1 MAPTKP
7 SSKGSKSSSKGKPGK
22 LGAKSSAK
30 GKSAAASK
38 PEGISK
44 NRQKKMMLAKPGGAQ
59 KTKSRTKDGR
69 KKRRVYSEHELD
81 IPLLNGIIPAGIA
94 KPKGEKKGK
103 KFVDDPASMM
113 AIMSVV
119 NAEKEGR
126 LESKIMRARQLE
138 EIRESKRVEAEER
151 KSDKDKLFEERKEG
165 IKKHNKKKRRASA
178 KGKNGDGDEDGGE
191 GKSAKKDK
199 DGKFKQRKRV
209 SFG

>member
-7 SSKGSKSSSKGKPGK
+7 SKGGKTSTKGKSSK
-22 LGAKSSAK
+22 LGAKSSS
-30 GKSAAASK
+30 KSKSAASK

-44 NRQKKMMLAKPGGAQ
+44 NRQKKLTLAKPGGAQ

-69 KKRRVYSEHELD
+69 KKKRVYSEKELD

-94 KPKGEKKGK
+94 KPKGVKKGK

-138 EIRESKRVEAEER
+138 EIREAKRVEAEGR
-151 KSDKDKLFEERKEG
+151 KSEKDKLFEERKEG
-165 IKKHNKKKRRASA
+165 LKKHRKRKSA
-178 KGKNGDGDEDGGE
+178 PAKDGEDEDGE
-191 GKSAKKDK
+191 GKKSAKKDK

>member
-1 MAPTKP
+1 MGSTKP
-7 SSKGSKSSSKGKPGK
+7 MKSTKGKSTK

-30 GKSAAASK
+30 SKSSAASK

-44 NRQKKMMLAKPGGAQ
+44 NRQKKLSLAKPGGAQ
-59 KTKSRTKDGR
+59 KTKSKNTTDGR
-69 KKRRVYSEHELD
+69 KKKRVYSEKELD
-81 IPLLNGIIPAGIA
+81 IPLLNGIVPAGIA
-94 KPKGEKKGK
+94 KPKGVKKGK

-138 EIRESKRVEAEER
+138 EIREAKRVEAEGR
-151 KSDKDKLFEERKEG
+151 KSEKDKAFEERKDSLRG
-165 IKKHNKKKRRASA
+165 KGKRRKSEPTKNTDDDGEEKSVK
-178 KGKNGDGDEDGGE
+178 KG
-191 GKSAKKDK
+191 KDK

>member
-7 SSKGSKSSSKGKPGK
+7 SKGKTSTKGKSSK
-22 LGAKSSAK
+22 LGAKSSS
-30 GKSAAASK
+30 KSKSSASK

-44 NRQKKMMLAKPGGAQ
+44 NRQKKLTLAKPGGAQ
-59 KTKSRTKDGR
+59 KTKSRNNDGR
-69 KKRRVYSEHELD
+69 KKKRVYTEKELD

-138 EIRESKRVEAEER
+138 EVREAKRVEAEDR
-151 KSDKDKLFEERKEG
+151 KSEKDKAFEERK
-165 IKKHNKKKRRASA
+165 KDLKKKRRRSEPA
-178 KGKNGDGDEDGGE
+178 KGAEAEDGE
-191 GKSAKKDK
+191 EKDRKS
-199 DGKFKQRKRV
+199 V
-209 SFG
+209 V

>member
-1 MAPTKP
+1 MGSTKPTK
-7 SSKGSKSSSKGKPGK
+7 SVKGKSTK
-22 LGAKSSAK
+22 LGAKSSS
-30 GKSAAASK
+30 KSKSSAASK

-44 NRQKKMMLAKPGGAQ
+44 NRQKKLSLAKPGGAQ
-59 KTKSRTKDGR
+59 KTKSRTDSR
-69 KKRRVYSEHELD
+69 KKKRVYSEKELD
-81 IPLLNGIIPAGIA
+81 IPALNGIIPAGIA
-94 KPKGEKKGK
+94 KPKGIKKGK

-138 EIRESKRVEAEER
+138 EIREAKRVEAEGR
-151 KSDKDKLFEERKEG
+151 KSEKDKAFEERKESLRG
-165 IKKHNKKKRRASA
+165 KGKKRKPS
-178 KGKNGDGDEDGGE
+178 KSKNEDGEGEGDEE
-191 GKSAKKDK
+191 KSGKKGKDK

>member
-1 MAPTKP
+1 MASTKVA
-7 SSKGSKSSSKGKPGK
+7 KGKTHTKGKSTK
-22 LGAKSSAK
+22 LGAKSSSK
-30 GKSAAASK
+30 TKSAASK

-44 NRQKKMMLAKPGGAQ
+44 NRQKKLSLAKPGGAQ
-59 KTKSRTKDGR
+59 KTKSRTLDGR
-69 KKRRVYSEHELD
+69 KKRRIYSEKELD
-81 IPLLNGIIPAGIA
+81 IPLLNGIVPAGIA
-94 KPKGEKKGK
+94 KPHGVKKGK

-138 EIRESKRVEAEER
+138 EIREAKRVEAEGR
-151 KSDKDKLFEERKEG
+151 KSEKDKAFEERKMDLKKGRRRKSEPKKSDEEG
-165 IKKHNKKKRRASA
+165 EEGGSGKKERR
-178 KGKNGDGDEDGGE
+178 
-191 GKSAKKDK
+191 DK